1 MAILTIIFCC
11 VINLAVFNE
20 ELNMKKLIIWD
31 FDGVIADSE
40 KLWVS
45 VWVETL
51 KKEKNIILSEDEK
64 LNLLV
69 GIADKNKKINL
80 ERYFQDLVLDD
91 DFMQKIDAGEK
102 YKGMH
107 FMQPIAGVEDVM
119 SDTRFAHC
127 IATGATKEQHTW
139 KMTQFKWIEKYMSP
153 NDYFTVDM
161 VAQGKPA
168 PDIFLLAAKT
178 KGCKPQDCIVI
189 GDSLNDF
196 KAAGSAGMKSIA
208 FVGAEGNDT
217 PEYRKKCIDEG
228 VVAVCATMKEVKQA
242 INNFVG
248 NSVSF
253 NLKNEFSR

>member
-1 MAILTIIFCC
+1 
-11 VINLAVFNE
+11 
-20 ELNMKKLIIWD
+20 MKKLIIWD

-45 VWVETL
+45 VWIEML
-51 KKEKNIILSEDEK
+51 QKQKGIILTEEEK

-80 ERYFQDLVLDD
+80 ERYFPDLVLDAE
-91 DFMQKIDAGEK
+91 FMKKIDAGEK

-107 FMQPIAGVEDVM
+107 FMQPISGVEDVM
-119 SDTRFAHC
+119 NDNRFAHC
-127 IATGATKEQHTW
+127 IATGATKEQHAW

-161 VAQGKPA
+161 VKQGKPS

-178 KGCKPQDCIVI
+178 KGFKPENCIVI

-196 KAAGSAGMKSIA
+196 AAADAAGMKSIA

-217 PEYRKKCIDEG
+217 PTYRQKCIDAG
-228 VVAVCATMKEVKQA
+228 VIAVCATMKEVKQIIDNFA
-242 INNFVG
+242 NEINL
-248 NSVSF
+248 F
-253 NLKNEFSR
+253 NTKDFYTR